1 MPHYAAWVYLDR
13 LQGNRIFRFIEL
25 KRGVI
30 PMEEIASII
39 SVVASL
45 DPTVLPFV
53 VVLAAIGLCAM
64 ALWTVVR
71 LSGQGK
77 DK

>member
-1 MPHYAAWVYLDR
+1 
-13 LQGNRIFRFIEL
+13 
-25 KRGVI
+25 
-30 PMEEIASII
+30 MEEIASII